1 MRNWLDL
8 EINLFYLYNCKRE
21 HKTTDQILKYILD
34 NFNNEKVR
42 EKDIITTENLVKAS
56 RKLYKVDEELMITN
70 WIHKIDP

>member
-42 EKDIITTENLVKAS
+42 EK
-56 RKLYKVDEELMITN
+56 KLLL
-70 WIHKIDP
+70 